1 MDKHIILNHAS
12 NERKVRLK
20 DLLKKHELL
29 VKFYSDHCGY
39 CNEMQNDWNNAVHEL
54 EEKNPKKLIILEIE
68 AEQMNNFEDDG
79 ILKSKVIGY
88 PNIMFVKRNGSNIR
102 HVPFN
107 RERTAKQ
114 FVDFTLEHLKEKL
127 ERMKNKLNNTANN
140 KKRKMKA
147 TKKKIKLVKKKPAKK
162 KPAKKNGTKKNANKK
177 KATKKKATKKKATK
191 KKKKVTFNI
200 E

>member
-102 HVPFN
+102 QVPFN

-114 FVDFTLEHLKEKL
+114 FVDFTLEHLREKL
-127 ERMKNKLNNTANN
+127 ERMKNKLNNTANS
-140 KKRKMKA
+140 KKRKMKV
-147 TKKKIKLVKKKPAKK
+147 TKKKPRKKKPAKKKPAKK
-162 KPAKKNGTKKNANKK
+162 KPAKKNT
-177 KATKKKATKKKATK
+177 TKKKAAKKKPTK

>member
-68 AEQMNNFEDDG
+68 ADKMNNFEDDG
-79 ILKSKVIGY
+79 ILKSNVMGY

-102 HVPFN
+102 QVPFN

-114 FVDFTLEHLKEKL
+114 FVDFTLEHLREKL
-127 ERMKNKLNNTANN
+127 KRMKNRLNNTTNN

-147 TKKKIKLVKKKPAKK
+147 TKKKPPKKKAAKK
-162 KPAKKNGTKKNANKK
+162 KVAKKKAAKKNGTKKNANKK
-177 KATKKKATKKKATK
+177 KATKKK
-191 KKKKVTFNI
+191 VRFNI

>member
-1 MDKHIILNHAS
+1 
-12 NERKVRLK
+12 
-20 DLLKKHELL
+20 
-29 VKFYSDHCGY
+29 
-39 CNEMQNDWNNAVHEL
+39 
-54 EEKNPKKLIILEIE
+54 KKLIILEIE

-114 FVDFTLEHLKEKL
+114 FVDFTLEHLREKL
-127 ERMKNKLNNTANN
+127 ERMKNKLNNTANS

-147 TKKKIKLVKKKPAKK
+147 TKKKPAKKKPAKK
-162 KPAKKNGTKKNANKK
+162 KPAKKNT
-177 KATKKKATKKKATK
+177 TKKKAAKKKAAKKKPTK

>member
-1 MDKHIILNHAS
+1 
-12 NERKVRLK
+12 
-20 DLLKKHELL
+20 
-29 VKFYSDHCGY
+29 
-39 CNEMQNDWNNAVHEL
+39 
-54 EEKNPKKLIILEIE
+54 
-68 AEQMNNFEDDG
+68 MNNFEDDG

-114 FVDFTLEHLKEKL
+114 FVDFTLEHLREKL
-127 ERMKNKLNNTANN
+127 ERMKNKLNNTANS

-147 TKKKIKLVKKKPAKK
+147 TKKKPAKK
-162 KPAKKNGTKKNANKK
+162 KPAKKNT
-177 KATKKKATKKKATK
+177 TKKKAAKKKAAKKKPTK

>member
-1 MDKHIILNHAS
+1 MDKHIILNHSS

-68 AEQMNNFEDDG
+68 ADKMNNFEDDG
-79 ILKSKVIGY
+79 ILKSNVMGY

-102 HVPFN
+102 QVPFN

-114 FVDFTLEHLKEKL
+114 FVDFTLEHLREKL
-127 ERMKNKLNNTANN
+127 KRMKNRLNNTANN

-147 TKKKIKLVKKKPAKK
+147 TKKKIKLAKK
-162 KPAKKNGTKKNANKK
+162 KPPKKKAAKKKAAKKNGTKKNANKK
-177 KATKKKATKKKATK
+177 KATKKK
-191 KKKKVTFNI
+191 KKVTFNI

>member
-114 FVDFTLEHLKEKL
+114 FVDFTLEHLREKL
-127 ERMKNKLNNTANN
+127 ERMKNKLNNTANS

-147 TKKKIKLVKKKPAKK
+147 TKKKPAKKKPAKK
-162 KPAKKNGTKKNANKK
+162 KPAKKNT
-177 KATKKKATKKKATK
+177 TKKKAAKKKAAKKKPTK